1 VISLSHLFS
10 SLFIRD
16 LELCIQE
23 YLFINLLI
31 SKLKGLME
39 EPVMIKE
46 LLSKNIVGILGI
58 SLATAT
64 GLLAYQLLISL
75 FIQAALDSLSALTH

>member
-1 VISLSHLFS
+1 M
-10 SLFIRD
+10 
-16 LELCIQE
+16 
-23 YLFINLLI
+23 FINLLI
-31 SKLKGLME
+31 SQLNGLME

-75 FIQAALDSLSALTH
+75 FIQAVVDSLNAMPH

>member
-1 VISLSHLFS
+1 
-10 SLFIRD
+10 
-16 LELCIQE
+16 
-23 YLFINLLI
+23 
-31 SKLKGLME
+31 ME